1 MRSAENLAPTARI
14 VLYDG
19 ICVVCNRAVR
29 RLIAADR
36 KASLRFAPLQGAT
49 AEALRRRHPELPDE
63 IDTIA
68 LVEGDAGEERVYL
81 RSDALFRIAALVDG
95 PWRRLAWLRVLPRGL
110 TDLGYR
116 LFARVR
122 YRVFGRLDHCPGP
135 DPAER
140 ERYLP

>member
-1 MRSAENLAPTARI
+1 MRAVENAPPPARI

-19 ICVVCNRAVR
+19 VCVVCNRAVR
-29 RLIAADR
+29 SLIAADR

-49 AEALRRRHPELPDE
+49 AEALRRRHPELPHE

-68 LVEGDAGEERVYL
+68 LVERVAGEERVYL
-81 RSDALFRIAALVDG
+81 RSDALFRIAALVEG

-116 LFARVR
+116 LFVRVR
-122 YRVFGRLDHCPGP
+122 YRLFGRLDHCPVP
-135 DPAER
+135 NPAER